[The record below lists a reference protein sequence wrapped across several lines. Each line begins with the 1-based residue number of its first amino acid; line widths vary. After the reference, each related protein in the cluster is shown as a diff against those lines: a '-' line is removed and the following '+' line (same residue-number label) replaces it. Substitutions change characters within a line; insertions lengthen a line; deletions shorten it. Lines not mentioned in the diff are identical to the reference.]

1 MWKVLDTGSCKL
13 RASDRIEHFIEDD
26 TPTLSYKSDHFHFW
40 ISEKENESIFDIKLR
55 QAWEKAQKEGVFRY
69 ILNISEWKILE
80 GPYKLLAQ
88 LNPDRAFRRRTPEH
102 ITSMSQPFDPT
113 KFNFTRL
120 SKNEIMFKI
129 KDEDEDDI
137 VAVNVSPIEWCH
149 SLLIVKYLQ
158 CLPQSMTQYSLQKA
172 VELLLLS
179 SSPYF
184 RVAYNS
190 LCAFASV
197 NHLHWHLYYLKHKML
212 LEYIDVQPYQ
222 GSIFLLENFASKG
235 FCFKLS
241 SSGKVETFV
250 SSIFSLVTYLQRHQ
264 IAHNVYITRAKTKST
279 EEGYDDVRTYVWA
292 RKSHV
297 DVKDTSLFNPAV
309 CELFGHISIKTE
321 EAYRNLT
328 EETIAKIL
336 DDVTRESFL
345 MVKKDIC
352 KIVENEMT
360 TNEK

>member
-1 MWKVLDTGSCKL
+1 MLEG
-13 RASDRIEHFIEDD
+13 
-26 TPTLSYKSDHFHFW
+26 SYK
-40 ISEKENESIFDIKLR
+40 L
-55 QAWEKAQKEGVFRY
+55 V
-69 ILNISEWKILE
+69 
-80 GPYKLLAQ
+80 AQ

-102 ITSMSQPFDPT
+102 ITTMLQPFDPT

-120 SKNEIMFKI
+120 SKSEIMFKI
-129 KDEDEDDI
+129 KDKDEGDI
-137 VAVNVSPIEWCH
+137 IAVNVSPIEWCH

-158 CLPQSMTQYSLQKA
+158 CLPQSMTQYSLRKA
-172 VELLLLS
+172 VDLLLLS

-184 RVAYNS
+184 RLAYNS

-212 LEYIDVQPYQ
+212 LEHIEVQLYH
-222 GSIFLLENFASKG
+222 GSVFLLENFASKG

-241 SSGKVETFV
+241 SSKDVETFV
-250 SSIFSLVTYLQRHQ
+250 SSIFSLVSYLQENQ
-264 IAHNVYITRAKTKST
+264 IAHNVYITRAKTDSKK
-279 EEGYDDVRTYVWA
+279 EEYDDVRAYIWA
-292 RKSHV
+292 RKSHI

-336 DDVTRESFL
+336 DDVTREPFL
-345 MVKKDIC
+345 IVKKDLS
-352 KIVENEMT
+352 KIV
-360 TNEK
+360 

>member
-1 MWKVLDTGSCKL
+1 MFNT
-13 RASDRIEHFIEDD
+13 EEDI
-26 TPTLSYKSDHFHFW
+26 PTLNYESDNFHFC
-40 ISEKENESIFDIKLR
+40 ISKEENESTFDVELR
-55 QAWEKAQKEGVFRY
+55 KAWEKAQKEGIFRY
-69 ILNISEWKILE
+69 VLNISEWKVLE

-102 ITSMSQPFDPT
+102 ITSMLQPFDPT

-120 SKNEIMFKI
+120 SKSEILFNIKN
-129 KDEDEDDI
+129 KDENDVI
-137 VAVNVSPIEWCH
+137 AVNISPIEWCH

-190 LCAFASV
+190 LCAFASI
-197 NHLHWHLYYLKHKML
+197 NHLHWHLYYLKQRML
-212 LEYIDVQPYQ
+212 LEHIDLQPCE
-222 GSIFLLENFASKG
+222 GSVFLLENFASKG

-241 SSGKVETFV
+241 STRKVETFV
-250 SSIFSLVTYLQRHQ
+250 SSIFSLVSYLQRQQ
-264 IAHNVYITRAKTKST
+264 IAHNVYITRAKTEST
-279 EEGYDDVRTYVWA
+279 KEDYDDVRAYVWA
-292 RKSHV
+292 RKSHI

-328 EETIAKIL
+328 EKTIAKIL
-336 DDVTRESFL
+336 DDVTREKFL
-345 MVKKDIC
+345 IVKKDLC
-352 KIVENEMT
+352 KIVQNNNT
-360 TNEK
+360 V